1 MRFTPNRA
9 SSQYKV
15 PSLTEPRPL
24 RQITLKRQD
33 LYYILIS
40 VWSVWHALMQ
50 RICENGVLNRGHTL
64 ARIMNYKNLI
74 LLGAGTIGRGL
85 LKIGQR
91 QLSTFES
98 VTVIDKRPLPRSC
111 KSHFPSFTFWLG
123 DAEDLDLL
131 TYHVTRVPGKTL
143 VIQLCSEIDSV
154 RVRSHL
160 GMLGAAYLDTS
171 ASCLPGKKQGTYDE
185 VMSYTH
191 TWIEG
196 MCPHWICWGINPGLV
211 EILVRRMTQNGGNH
225 ERAFDVSV
233 YEHDQLNATTQSG
246 RLGVAWSP
254 EELIE
259 EVMLTPTL
267 EVMKGRIV
275 QDDSEGAKPAK
286 FRWGKEIIP
295 CRVVAH
301 EDIWNMGLLPQVSS
315 ARFLYAFHPR
325 VMEILASSVADA
337 YESLG
342 VPEDHMPLRGAERVA
357 VQITADRVEKCFTWK
372 TDHAYVWER
381 YAVNAVQYQVCR
393 AIEVAIELLQR
404 THLGLMRGTYCASTL
419 PLDQM
424 DWELIDKAFISNSI
438 DWRPARD
445 FELRVVE

>member
-1 MRFTPNRA
+1 M
-9 SSQYKV
+9 
-15 PSLTEPRPL
+15 
-24 RQITLKRQD
+24 
-33 LYYILIS
+33 
-40 VWSVWHALMQ
+40 
-50 RICENGVLNRGHTL
+50 
-64 ARIMNYKNLI
+64 MNYRSLI

-91 QLSTFES
+91 QLSTFEL
-98 VTVIDKRPLPRSC
+98 VTVIDRKPLP
-111 KSHFPSFTFWLG
+111 KSYTSPSFTFCLG

-131 TYHVTRVPGKTL
+131 TYHVMRVPGRTL

-154 RVRSHL
+154 RVRRHM
-160 GMLGAAYLDTS
+160 GRLGAAYLDTS
-171 ASCLPGKKQGTYDE
+171 ASHLPGKMHGTYDE
-185 VMSYTH
+185 IMSYTH

-211 EILVRRMTQNGGNH
+211 EILARRMMQNSKLH
-225 ERAFDVSV
+225 ECAFDVSV
-233 YEHDQLNATTQSG
+233 YEHDQLDATTQSG
-246 RLGVAWSP
+246 SLAVGWSP

-267 EVMKGRIV
+267 EIVKGRIV
-275 QDDSEGAKPAK
+275 QDHSTGAKAAK
-286 FRWGKEIIP
+286 FCWGKEIIP

-301 EDIWNMGLLPQVSS
+301 EDIWNMGLLPQISS

-325 VMEILASSVADA
+325 VMKVLAGSVAEA

-342 VPEDHMPLRGAERVA
+342 VPEDRIPLSGAERLA
-357 VQITADRVEKCFTWK
+357 VQITADGVERCFTWE
-372 TDHAYVWER
+372 TDHAQVWER

-393 AIEVAIELLQR
+393 AIEAGIELLQR

-424 DWELIDKAFISNSI
+424 DWELIDEAFASNSI
-438 DWRPARD
+438 DWRLSRD
-445 FELRVVE
+445 SRLRVVE